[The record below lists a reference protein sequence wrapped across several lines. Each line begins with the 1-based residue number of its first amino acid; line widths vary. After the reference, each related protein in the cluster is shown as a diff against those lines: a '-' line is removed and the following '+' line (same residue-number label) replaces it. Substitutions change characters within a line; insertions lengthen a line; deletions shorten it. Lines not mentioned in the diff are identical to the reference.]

1 MNTLLS
7 PWTIFKFN
15 NNNMVDNMLMD
26 EPSSNGVEAFVI
38 IDSIT
43 ASCILWSTRIS
54 KIVGGFSK
62 GFMSTRFWYSYP
74 CCYKLSN
81 LAKALA
87 TIW

>member
-15 NNNMVDNMLMD
+15 NNNMADNMLID

-43 ASCILWSTRIS
+43 TSFIPWSTRIS
-54 KIVGGFSK
+54 K
-62 GFMSTRFWYSYP
+62 TYQ
-74 CCYKLSN
+74 
-81 LAKALA
+81 
-87 TIW
+87 IWQRLQQPFVEHEFLGSIL